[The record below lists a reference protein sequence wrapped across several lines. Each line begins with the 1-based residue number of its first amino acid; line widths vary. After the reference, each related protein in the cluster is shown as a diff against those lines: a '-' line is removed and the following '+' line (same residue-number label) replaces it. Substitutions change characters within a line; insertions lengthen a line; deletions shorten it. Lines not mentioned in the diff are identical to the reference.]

1 VSYQIQRPS
10 TADQFKRYYHLRWKI
25 LRKPWDQAEGTEKDN
40 IEDQCFHI
48 MAVTPDNKVIGVA
61 RLQFNSNSVAQI
73 RYMAVDNKHERTG
86 VGRALVNALE
96 KHARESTHT
105 KIILDARENAVKF
118 YQALGYQITDK
129 SYLLF
134 DSVQHFQMIKEL

>member
-1 VSYQIQRPS
+1 MSYQIQQPS
-10 TADQFKRYYHLRWKI
+10 IADQFKRYYHLRWKI
-25 LRKPWDQAEGTEKDN
+25 LRKPWGQAEGTEKDN

-86 VGRALVNALE
+86 VGRALVKTLE

-105 KIILDARENAVKF
+105 TIILDARENAVKF
-118 YQALGYQITDK
+118 YQALGYENIGK

-134 DSVQHFQMIKEL
+134 DLVQHFQMVKKL